1 MTVLEP
7 TQQRPASWDA
17 GSPRF
22 PIDALRIDSV
32 TKRFGEGP
40 DSVLALDGISLRAGR
55 GEFVCVVGAS
65 GCGKSTLLSLI
76 AGLDRPTSGALD
88 VTGTTALMFQDAALL
103 PWRTAKANV
112 ELIGRVRQLLA
123 QFSDLELRYV
133 RGHSGVPLN
142 ERADALAV
150 EAVQRRGSSGWKLIS
165 GAK

>member
-55 GEFVCVVGAS
+55 GEFVCVVGAWRVRVPAH
-65 GCGKSTLLSLI
+65 KPT
-76 AGLDRPTSGALD
+76 ARMTTPRPTPTL
-88 VTGTTALMFQDAALL
+88 
-103 PWRTAKANV
+103 R
-112 ELIGRVRQLLA
+112 IVRL
-123 QFSDLELRYV
+123 
-133 RGHSGVPLN
+133 
-142 ERADALAV
+142 
-150 EAVQRRGSSGWKLIS
+150 
-165 GAK
+165 